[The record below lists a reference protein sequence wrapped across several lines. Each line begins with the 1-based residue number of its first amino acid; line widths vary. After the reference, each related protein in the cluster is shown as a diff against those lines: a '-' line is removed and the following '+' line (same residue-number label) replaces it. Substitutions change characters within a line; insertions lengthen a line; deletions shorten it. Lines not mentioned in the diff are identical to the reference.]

1 MESSSRVNP
10 SSSTAPSRPEEGS
23 PPTHLRLMTYN
34 IKALHLDPAAVAEVI
49 RAADPDVLGIQEP
62 ARGWT
67 GRRKMA
73 RLARATGMRVLQ
85 RGGAARTTALLV
97 RDGPA
102 ADGPLVVEGSSGV
115 RLPMWGSRARP
126 AVPIPRGYARAVVG
140 GVRLVVVHLS
150 LDERERA
157 RHVGRVLDE
166 VRHGGGAE
174 GGGAEG
180 AGGLPCIVVG
190 DLNELPFGPAWARL
204 TELLVDAAGLS
215 PQPTFSARRP
225 RKRIDAVLVDPR
237 ITVRSVDVPD
247 DEAVRRASDHR
258 PIVVELE
265 VPSPS
270 S

>member
-1 MESSSRVNP
+1 MESSSRVDP
-10 SSSTAPSRPEEGS
+10 SSSTAPSRPVEGL
-23 PPTHLRLMTYN
+23 PLTHLRLMTYN
-34 IKALHLDPAAVAEVI
+34 IKALHLDAAAVAEVI

-62 ARGWT
+62 PRGWT
-67 GRRKMA
+67 GRRRMA
-73 RLARATGMRVLQ
+73 HVAAATGMRVLQ

-97 RDGPA
+97 RDGTI
-102 ADGPLVVEGSSGV
+102 ADGPPVVESSSGV
-115 RLPMWGSRARP
+115 RLPMWGRRARP

-140 GVRLVVVHLS
+140 GMRLVVVHLS

-166 VRHGGGAE
+166 VRHGGGT
-174 GGGAEG
+174 GGGGGPA
-180 AGGLPCIVVG
+180 GLPCVVVG

-204 TELLVDAAGLS
+204 TEHLVDAAGLT
-215 PQPTFSARRP
+215 PLPTFSARHP
-225 RKRIDAVLVDPR
+225 HKRIDAVLVDPR
-237 ITVRSVDVPD
+237 IIVRSVHVPD